1 MATSRRIG
9 FVSTR
14 FSGTDGVSLETQKW
28 ADVLERMGNQCF
40 YFCGECDRP
49 QEISH
54 VVPEA
59 FYRHPRIDAINQ
71 VVFTGEWGKIHE
83 AVEPSDA
90 ASNLHQDFFSIF
102 IRPRQITE
110 EIQELR
116 ILLKKQLYNFA
127 QRFSLEALIVENAL
141 TIPVNIPWGWHCP
154 SSLLKQAF
162 P

>member
-90 ASNLHQDFFSIF
+90 ASNLHQDFS
-102 IRPRQITE
+102 
-110 EIQELR
+110 
-116 ILLKKQLYNFA
+116 
-127 QRFSLEALIVENAL
+127 RFSFAPGKSQRRSRSSGFCSKSSYIIL
-141 TIPVNIPWGWHCP
+141 P
-154 SSLLKQAF
+154 SDFHWKC
-162 P
+162 